1 MDPKD
6 IFELIV
12 KADEAI
18 KYATSEK
25 AAARS
30 HQARTL
36 LVRARDQAAAIGNDA
51 LVEQAER
58 RLADLDALPGGADGT
73 EGTEPSGS

>member
-1 MDPKD
+1 MDPKE

-12 KADEAI
+12 KADEAL

-25 AAARS
+25 AAARAQ
-30 HQARTL
+30 QARTL
-36 LVRARDQAAAIGNDA
+36 LVRARDEAAAIGNGA

-58 RLADLDALPGGADGT
+58 RLADLEALPGRA
-73 EGTEPSGS
+73 EGTEPSGG